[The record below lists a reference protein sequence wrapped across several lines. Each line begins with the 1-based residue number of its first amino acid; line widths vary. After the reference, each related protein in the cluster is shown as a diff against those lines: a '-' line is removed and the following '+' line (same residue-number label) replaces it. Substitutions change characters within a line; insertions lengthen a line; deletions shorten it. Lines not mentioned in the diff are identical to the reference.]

1 MKFRLFE
8 KSRNKVKTTF
18 VVVNQAG
25 DICGSVNVSNES
37 AGDLLRC
44 CQGPVGDSPQSRS
57 SSPNALAAAFMKHRK
72 PFLQGAILRGCIG

>member
-25 DICGSVNVSNES
+25 DICGSINVSNES

-44 CQGPVGDSPQSRS
+44 WQGPVGDSPQSRS
-57 SSPNALAAAFMKHRK
+57 SSPNALAASFMKHRK
-72 PFLQGAILRGCIG
+72 PFLQGAILRGCNG